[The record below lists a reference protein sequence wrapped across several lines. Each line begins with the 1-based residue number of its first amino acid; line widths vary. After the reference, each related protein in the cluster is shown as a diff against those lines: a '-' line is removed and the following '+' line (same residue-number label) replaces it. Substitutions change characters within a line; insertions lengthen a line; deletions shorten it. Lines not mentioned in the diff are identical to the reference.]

1 MKLILG
7 VVLSMILII
16 GLTQYAFADLIIWQ
30 VEANPKGTDSGNEW
44 VTVLNTGSKEILNDY
59 LVKSTHGRIATKS
72 IPNITLN
79 NCEYYKVTFSS
90 QAIDNRDETMTLIKS
105 GKIIY
110 ETPVLKD
117 TKNSDSFWTNP
128 DGSKCSTTKQTYP
141 TKQTSLEERVNAI
154 VDANKQTIPEQ
165 EIKPKQITSLVERTI
180 YEKDNSV
187 TGKIQQ
193 LEKENRELKQIILK
207 LQSQLKSLVAFLDNF
222 NYR

>member
-1 MKLILG
+1 MKLIIG
-7 VVLSMILII
+7 VVLSVVMII
-16 GLTQYAFADLIIWQ
+16 GLTQYAYADLIIWQ

-44 VTVLNTGSKEILNDY
+44 LTVLNTGSQETLSDY

-79 NCEYYKVTFSS
+79 NCEYYKVTFSK
-90 QAIDNRDETMTLIKS
+90 QAIDNRDELMKLING
-105 GKIIY
+105 GKTIY

-117 TKNSDSFWTNP
+117 IKNSDSFWTNP
-128 DGSKCSTTKQTYP
+128 DGSKCSTVKQVHP
-141 TKQTSLEERVNAI
+141 TKQATPEERVKSIAETPI
-154 VDANKQTIPEQ
+154 EP
-165 EIKPKQITSLVERTI
+165 EIKPQQATSLADRTI

-193 LEKENRELKQIILK
+193 LEKENRELKQIIHK

-222 NYR
+222 NYRY